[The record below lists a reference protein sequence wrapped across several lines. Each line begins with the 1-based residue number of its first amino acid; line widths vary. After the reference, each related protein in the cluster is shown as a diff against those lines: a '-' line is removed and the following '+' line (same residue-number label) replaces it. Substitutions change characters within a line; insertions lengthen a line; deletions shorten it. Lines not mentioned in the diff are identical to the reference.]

1 MEKKEIKK
9 GRPKSEVRSRKKEIN
24 CPFSKFRLPT
34 PNLRLNFL
42 IMNFAENLKFLRI
55 RRKKSQTDLA
65 AELEITRTTLSG
77 YERNVQPPFMVL
89 IKISEYFNVSLD
101 ALIKYKLNVLSEFQ
115 LSQIEKG
122 FDVDVT
128 GNKLRLLTISVDS
141 NGKENIEMV
150 PVKAQAG
157 YANSYGDL
165 EFVAKLTKFQL
176 PFLPEN
182 KTYRSFQI
190 KGDSMLPVTENSW
203 VTCSFVEN
211 WENLKNGKACIVVTK
226 NEGIVFKLV
235 YNRLIDGRLLL
246 VSSNRN
252 YTPYE
257 IQISQVLEIW
267 QFETLNS
274 FEIDT

>member
-1 MEKKEIKK
+1 
-9 GRPKSEVRSRKKEIN
+9 
-24 CPFSKFRLPT
+24 
-34 PNLRLNFL
+34 
-42 IMNFAENLKFLRI
+42 MNFAENLKFLRI

-77 YERNVQPPFMVL
+77 YERNVQPPFYVL

-101 ALIKYKLNVLSEFQ
+101 ALIKYKLDVLSEFQ

-141 NGKENIEMV
+141 KGKENIEMV

-157 YANSYGDL
+157 YTNSYGDL
-165 EFVAKLTKFQL
+165 EFVAKLPKFQL

-211 WENLKNGKACIVVTK
+211 WENIKNGKACIVVTK

-235 YNRLIDGRLLL
+235 YNRLIDGKLLL